1 MMINQIIPSVNL
13 NYWLQRFDTAC
24 LKPTNHSLRKLPTAF
39 LAKEKD
45 FVAMK
50 LCVTVLFTVQCPL
63 HPRRFNVLSFSECF
77 EVKSRL
83 ITCNLVGNV

>member
-1 MMINQIIPSVNL
+1 MMTTKIIPSVNL

-24 LKPTNHSLRKLPTAF
+24 LKPTNHSLRKLPNAI

-50 LCVTVLFTVQCPL
+50 VWVPMLFTVQCPL
-63 HPRRFNVLSFSECF
+63 RPRFNVLRFSECF